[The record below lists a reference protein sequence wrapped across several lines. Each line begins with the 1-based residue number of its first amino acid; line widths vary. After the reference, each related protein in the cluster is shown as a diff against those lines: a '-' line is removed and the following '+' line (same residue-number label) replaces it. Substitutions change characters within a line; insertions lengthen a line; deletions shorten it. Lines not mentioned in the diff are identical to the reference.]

1 MSTRPEDTEDEERDE
16 DALDFDVESDD
27 GVEVDISDEDPESAD
42 EPEAAEDDEPP
53 VEDKPRPKFRAD
65 KRITELARKNADSE
79 QRVAE
84 LERQLQERDEQLN
97 TEQASNVRSM
107 EVGLASELLDA
118 KRKLTDAHTLGDY
131 TAIADATEDVGRL
144 AANLSEVRAYV
155 SRQSRQPQQP
165 QHQQPPR
172 RQEQAW
178 VEPRTQAWI
187 QSNTWFSPSSPDYEQ
202 EIAIDAQA
210 YAAKLEF
217 RLKRD
222 GRESEKGGDEYFR
235 QIDEYLAKTYPDV
248 FEYDEPAPKR
258 KMPAM
263 RGEQNVAPVS
273 RQSETGRAAE
283 KGGKMRLSAAE
294 RQQAEHFFPSL
305 TPEQAYVKYAK
316 GK

>member
-1 MSTRPEDTEDEERDE
+1 MTTRPEDTEDEERDE
-16 DALDFDVESDD
+16 DALDFDVESDE
-27 GVEVDISDEDPESAD
+27 GVEVDISDEDPEPAD

-79 QRVAE
+79 QRVAD
-84 LERQLQERDEQLN
+84 LQRQLQERDEQLN
-97 TEQASNVRSM
+97 TERTSNVRSM
-107 EVGLASELLDA
+107 EAGLASELQAA

-131 TAIADATEDVGRL
+131 TAIADSTEEVSRL
-144 AANLSEVRAYV
+144 ASDLSAVKAYALQQP
-155 SRQSRQPQQP
+155 RREERQP
-165 QHQQPPR
+165 PPR
-172 RQEQAW
+172 QQEQAR

-235 QIDEYLAKTYPDV
+235 QIDEYLAKAYPDV